1 MLKNHN
7 IICFGFADWDNPF
20 RTNQHHI
27 MKRLAVQ
34 NRVLFVESLGLRQ
47 PVFQKKDILRI
58 FKRLIKGLRGIKKIN
73 ENLYVYSPLVIPF
86 HKFYLIRKLNNFILK
101 NAIRKIQKKL
111 SFTRP
116 ILWGYVPN
124 IVDFKKFFDEK
135 LTVYH
140 CVDELSA
147 NPLIPGA
154 VVSQKENELIKT
166 ADIVFFTSK
175 PLYEKKKILNKNT
188 YYLPN
193 VADFEH
199 FSKVWREKL
208 NIPEEIKN
216 IKKPVIGFV
225 GAISKYKIDFSIIE
239 YILQT
244 HRDWSLVFIGALGEG
259 EKALDISNFSKYRNF
274 YYLGPKPYSELP
286 SYLSYFDVCIMPNL
300 INEYTKNMFPLKF
313 FEYLST
319 GKPVVAIDLPSLEEF
334 RKYFYSATDKNSFVQ
349 KIEEALNESSVE
361 LKNQRIEIARQFTWE
376 KRIEE
381 MSEIINKFLK

>member
-349 KIEEALNESSVE
+349 KIEEALNESSEE
-361 LKNQRIEIARQFTWE
+361 LKIKRIEIARQFTWE